1 MSEKDTGTS
10 TCTSTNLNK
19 SLKRAVGG
27 GLSGAG
33 AMVMQVS
40 SLMWLRTTMNY
51 QYRYGTTTKD
61 AMKHLYKEGG
71 VRRFYRGYLPA
82 LTIGPMARFG
92 DTAAN
97 TYVMDAFANKNVP
110 TSVSTVVGSAAA
122 ASWRVFLMPL
132 DALKTS
138 LQVEGKN
145 GIALLRNKATREGGK
160 VLYHGS
166 MASMSAT
173 FVGHYPWYLTFNVLD
188 NKLPKYNETYKNLL
202 RSAFIGFNASLI
214 SDTVSNSLRVIKTTK
229 QTFPGSISYVD
240 TVKHVIKEDNISG
253 LFGRGVKT
261 RIMTN
266 ALQGMLFTVCWTL
279 LKDNFKI

>member
-1 MSEKDTGTS
+1 MSNKNENT
-10 TCTSTNLNK
+10 LNHAI
-19 SLKRAVGG
+19 KRALGG

-51 QYRYGTTTKD
+51 QYRYGTTTSE

-71 VRRFYRGYLPA
+71 IRRFYRGYLPA
-82 LTIGPMARFG
+82 LTIGPLARFG

-97 TYVMDAFANKNVP
+97 TYVMNAFSDKKVP
-110 TSVSTVVGSAAA
+110 TAVSTVVGSAAA

-138 LQVEGKN
+138 MQVEGK
-145 GIALLRNKATREGGK
+145 GGVALLRNKAAKEGGR

-173 FVGHYPWYLTFNVLD
+173 FVGHYPWYLTYNILD
-188 NKLPKYNETYKNLL
+188 NKLPKYEKTYEKIL
-202 RSAFIGFNASLI
+202 RGAFIGFNASLI

-229 QTFPGSISYVD
+229 QTFPGSISYEN
-240 TVKHVIKEDNISG
+240 TVKYVIKEDGVRG
-253 LFGRGVKT
+253 LFGRGLRT

-266 ALQGMLFTVCWTL
+266 ALQGMLFTVCWTI
-279 LKDNFKI
+279 LKEKF